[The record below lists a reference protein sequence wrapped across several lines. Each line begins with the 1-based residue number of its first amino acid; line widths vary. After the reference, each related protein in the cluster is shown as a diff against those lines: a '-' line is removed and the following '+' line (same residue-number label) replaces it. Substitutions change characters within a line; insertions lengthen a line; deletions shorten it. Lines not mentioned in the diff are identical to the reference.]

1 MTDCPTTSSRSRKKR
16 LLMVILA
23 LVILAPVKVLADI
36 VEYALI
42 LALIA
47 ILVIVA
53 LKVLPQ
59 PGARP
64 VLRELQTT
72 ILAAKNANASGN
84 ARQELS
90 QLSKS
95 IGLAEAL
102 MGMAASCDQCGEFR
116 TDLQAVIGLASK
128 LRARLITGGTCN
140 PNGVISSSEQC
151 DPLADPTGCPATSIP
166 TFCDDQC
173 ICEAIATS
181 TTTTTAATT
190 STTTIACAMGQ
201 MLCGAVCVDTSS
213 DPNNCGGCGIVCPT
227 IMPSC
232 VGGVCTIL

>member
-1 MTDCPTTSSRSRKKR
+1 MTDRPTNSSRSQTKR
-16 LLMVILA
+16 ILKA
-23 LVILAPVKVLADI
+23 LVVLVVLAPVKVLAGL

-59 PGARP
+59 GAQP
-64 VLRELQTT
+64 VLKEMHDS
-72 ILAAKNANASGN
+72 IVAAQNANSAGN
-84 ARQELS
+84 TRQELS
-90 QLSKS
+90 NLSKS

-102 MGMAASCDQCGEFR
+102 MGMTASCDACGEVR

-128 LRARLITGGTCN
+128 LRARLLSGGTCN
-140 PNGVISSSEQC
+140 PNGVVSSSEQC
-151 DPLADPTGCPATSIP
+151 DPFADPTGCPVTSIP

-173 ICEAIATS
+173 ICEAIAVS

-190 STTTIACAMGQ
+190 STTTLACAMGTT
-201 MLCGAVCVDTSS
+201 LCGATCVDTSS
-213 DPNNCGGCGIVCPT
+213 DPLNCGGCGIVCPAAT
-227 IMPSC
+227 PTC
-232 VGGVCTIL
+232 VGSVCTIL